1 MNDKQGLHMRK
12 FYHMYATETFNRCY
26 TGNNKKGTVLRAN
39 TDFLYTHIQ
48 YMHNCSPKTLHI
60 LPGSRLHNPVHIHKH
75 IPAGPDVV
83 SSASAPPLPLHMQV
97 ALRSQDLPVPLLEL
111 KYHSPSPS
119 LISAK
124 QPKGRPPECSCLNL
138 PAFRT
143 FPDLDK
149 SLHSSLLIG
158 DKPMPSQVLLV
169 VVT

>member
-1 MNDKQGLHMRK
+1 MTNRTCTNFITCTQQKTPIAVTQ
-12 FYHMYATETFNRCY
+12 ATIKKVPYFAPTRTFF
-26 TGNNKKGTVLRAN
+26 TPT
-39 TDFLYTHIQ
+39 
-48 YMHNCSPKTLHI
+48 YMHNCSLHI

-83 SSASAPPLPLHMQV
+83 ASASAPALPLHMQV

-138 PAFRT
+138 PAART
-143 FPDLDK
+143 FPDLDN
-149 SLHSSLLIG
+149 SLHSSLLIV